1 MAQIDGLCHF
11 FEKNIKLPN
20 TKISQLRNVKE
31 SALRM
36 QIFGFDVIFSK

>member
-1 MAQIDGLCHF
+1 MVCAIF
-11 FEKNIKLPN
+11 KKNIKLPN

-31 SALRM
+31 SALIM